1 MNETNSWSQ
10 LIELVDEC
18 VLLAPNTP
26 QNLVDKG
33 LALVKLI
40 EESNVKPTA
49 EESKQIAR
57 LIAVYKKL
65 KASHKS

>member
-1 MNETNSWSQ
+1 MSVCSLHQ
-10 LIELVDEC
+10 I
-18 VLLAPNTP
+18 PP

-49 EESKQIAR
+49 EESKQMAR
-57 LIAVYKKL
+57 LIAVYKKI
-65 KASHKS
+65 KTSHIS